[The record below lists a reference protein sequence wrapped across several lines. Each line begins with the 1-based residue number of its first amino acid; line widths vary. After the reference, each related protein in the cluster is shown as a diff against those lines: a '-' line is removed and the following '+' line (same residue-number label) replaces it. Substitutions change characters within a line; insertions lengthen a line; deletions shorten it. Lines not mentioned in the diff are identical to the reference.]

1 MQPLVL
7 ISEFIKLCGHAF
19 LSHNLIV
26 RIVCSGWMDA
36 KLPAA
41 LRQPCTAVY
50 TWRRVNCSAFFGQ
63 WRSSLRKT
71 LDQTI

>member
-7 ISEFIKLCGHAF
+7 ISEFTKLCGHAF

-26 RIVCSGWMDA
+26 RSVCSGWMDA

-41 LRQPCTAVY
+41 LRQACAAVY
-50 TWRRVNCSAFFGQ
+50 MWRRVNCSAFLDK
-63 WRSSLRKT
+63 WKT
-71 LDQTI
+71 LVPKEDT